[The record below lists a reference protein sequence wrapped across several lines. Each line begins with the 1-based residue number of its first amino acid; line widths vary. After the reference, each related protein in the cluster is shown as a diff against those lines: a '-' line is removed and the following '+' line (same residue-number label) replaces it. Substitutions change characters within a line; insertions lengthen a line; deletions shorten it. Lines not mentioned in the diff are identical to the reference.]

1 MKSLV
6 LFDTMYGNTKIIAE
20 TVAKELGGDAVVMPV
35 SEFKLDY
42 LQEVKLLVVGSP
54 VIAWQP
60 TVKIMNFLSGFR
72 KKQLDGFKAAVFDTR
87 ITLFIH
93 GDAAG
98 KIAVELARAGAV
110 IVTEPMG
117 FKVKGTE
124 GPLLK
129 GEVERA
135 AAWARSLRVLAL

>member
-6 LFDTMYGNTKIIAE
+6 LYDTMYGNTKIIAE
-20 TVAKELGGDAVVMPV
+20 TVAKELGGDAVVMSV

-60 TVKIMNFLSGFR
+60 TVKIMNFLSGFK

-87 ITLFIH
+87 VEIFIH

-110 IVTEPMG
+110 VVTEPMG
-117 FKVKGTE
+117 FKVKGRE
-124 GPLLK
+124 GPLK
-129 GEVERA
+129 DGEVEKA

>member
-6 LFDTMYGNTKIIAE
+6 LYDTMYGNTKIIAE
-20 TVAKELGGDAVVMPV
+20 TVAKELGGDAVVMTV
-35 SEFKLDY
+35 SEFKPDY

-60 TVKIMNFLSGFR
+60 TVKIMNFLSGFK

-87 ITLFIH
+87 VEIFIH

-110 IVTEPMG
+110 VVTEPMG
-117 FKVKGTE
+117 FKVKGRE
-124 GPLLK
+124 GPLK
-129 GEVERA
+129 DGEVEKA